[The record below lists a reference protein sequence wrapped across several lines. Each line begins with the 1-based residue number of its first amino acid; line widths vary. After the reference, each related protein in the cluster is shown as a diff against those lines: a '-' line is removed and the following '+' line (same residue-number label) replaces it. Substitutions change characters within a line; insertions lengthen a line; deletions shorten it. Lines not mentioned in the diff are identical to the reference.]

1 MGGSAML
8 GVGQL
13 GSRWVFVLA
22 LAIGVAGCSSE
33 AARFND
39 DRYTRSNPEAAGSI
53 QQSQNVPVESSPL
66 PPQPVQ
72 QASVAPITRPPGVS
86 NAADSK
92 GKASNTSPPRSVT
105 AVPSNKSASPGNS
118 AVHVVKRGDTLNKI
132 SRLYRKPV
140 ADIAKANN
148 IQLTTRLKVGD
159 RLVIPSVTV
168 NSKPGGFPA
177 KIPNHSANS
186 VEPAG
191 EIAQA
196 KAKHAIKAA
205 KETTA
210 LPMFHWPV
218 QGRIIA
224 SFGSSLSGER
234 NDGIDLAVPE
244 GTPVT
249 AAEDGVV
256 SYAGN
261 GFAGQ
266 GNLVLIRHSNDY
278 STVYAHAKEL
288 LVKRGDQIKRG
299 QVIAHS
305 GQTGNVN
312 APQLHFEVRRGATPL
327 DPVRFL
333 KS

>member
-1 MGGSAML
+1 ML
-8 GVGQL
+8 SVGQL
-13 GSRWVFVLA
+13 GSRWVFLLA
-22 LAIGVAGCSSE
+22 LTIGVAGCSSE
-33 AARFND
+33 AARFSD
-39 DRYTRSNPEAAGSI
+39 DRYSRSNPEATGSI

-72 QASVAPITRPPGVS
+72 QASVAPTTRPPGVS
-86 NAADSK
+86 NAAGSK
-92 GKASNTSPPRSVT
+92 GKAFNTSPPRPVT
-105 AVPSNKSASPGNS
+105 AVPSGKSASPGNS
-118 AVHVVKRGDTLNKI
+118 AVHVVRRGDTLNKI

-140 ADIAKANN
+140 VDIAKVNN

-159 RLVIPSVTV
+159 RLAIPSVSVNNKPTV
-168 NSKPGGFPA
+168 FAA
-177 KIPNHSANS
+177 KIPNRSANS

>member
-1 MGGSAML
+1 MDGRCFR
-8 GVGQL
+8 QL
-13 GSRWVFVLA
+13 GSRWIFVLA

-33 AARFND
+33 ASRFND
-39 DRYTRSNPEAAGSI
+39 DYYTRSNPEATGSI
-53 QQSQNVPVESSPL
+53 QQPQNVPAESGPL
-66 PPQPVQ
+66 PPQPAQ
-72 QASVAPITRPPGVS
+72 QASV
-86 NAADSK
+86 
-92 GKASNTSPPRSVT
+92 ASNTSPPRPVV
-105 AVPSNKSASPGNS
+105 AVPSGKPASPGNS
-118 AVHVVKRGDTLNKI
+118 AVHVVKHGDTLKKI
-132 SRLYRKPV
+132 ARLYRKPV

-159 RLVIPSVTV
+159 RLVIPSMSV
-168 NSKPGGFPA
+168 NNKPVSFPA
-177 KIPNHSANS
+177 KIPNHSASS
-186 VEPAG
+186 VGRAG

-196 KAKHAIKAA
+196 KAKHAVKAA

-224 SFGSSLSGER
+224 SFGSSVNGER

-244 GTPVT
+244 GTPVE

-261 GFAGQ
+261 GLASN
-266 GNLVLIRHSNDY
+266 GNLVLIHHSNGY

-288 LVKRGDQIKRG
+288 LVKSGDQIKRG

-305 GQTGNVN
+305 GQTGNVS

>member
-1 MGGSAML
+1 ML

-22 LAIGVAGCSSE
+22 LTIGVAGCSSE

-39 DRYTRSNPEAAGSI
+39 DRYTRSNPEATDSI
-53 QQSQNVPVESSPL
+53 QQSQNVPAESRPS

-72 QASVAPITRPPGVS
+72 SASVAPTTHPPGVR
-86 NAADSK
+86 NAASRK
-92 GKASNTSPPRSVT
+92 GKASNTSSPRPLA
-105 AVPSNKSASPGNS
+105 AVPSGRSASVGNS
-118 AVHVVKRGDTLNKI
+118 VVHVVKRGDTLQKI

-140 ADIAKANN
+140 TDIAKAND
-148 IQLTTRLKVGD
+148 IQLTTQLKIGD
-159 RLVIPSVTV
+159 RLLIPSVPV
-168 NSKPGGFPA
+168 NDQSGTFPA
-177 KIPNHSANS
+177 KIPNHSAN

-191 EIAQA
+191 ETAQA
-196 KAKHAIKAA
+196 EAKDGVKAPEKAA
-205 KETTA
+205 A
-210 LPMFHWPV
+210 MPMFRWPV
-218 QGRIIA
+218 RGRVIA
-224 SFGSSLSGER
+224 SFGSSLNGER
-234 NDGIDLAVPE
+234 NDGINLAVPE
-244 GTPVT
+244 GTPVK

-261 GFAGQ
+261 GLASN
-266 GNLVLIRHSNDY
+266 GNLVLIHHSNGY

-299 QVIAHS
+299 QVIAQS

-312 APQLHFEVRRGATPL
+312 TPQLHFEVRRGATPL

>member
-1 MGGSAML
+1 ML

-53 QQSQNVPVESSPL
+53 QPSQNVPVESHPL
-66 PPQPVQ
+66 PSRPGQ
-72 QASVAPITRPPGVS
+72 QASVAPTTRPPGITDGGKG
-86 NAADSK
+86 NASY
-92 GKASNTSPPRSVT
+92 TSPPRTTVT
-105 AVPSNKSASPGNS
+105 ELPSRKPASPGNS
-118 AVHVVKRGDTLNKI
+118 AVHVVKRGDTLSKI

-148 IQLTTRLKVGD
+148 IQLTALLKVGD
-159 RLVIPSVTV
+159 RLVIPSAI
-168 NSKPGGFPA
+168 NNKPGGFPA
-177 KIPNHSANS
+177 KIPNHGADS
-186 VEPAG
+186 VEPTG

-196 KAKHAIKAA
+196 KAKDAVKATE
-205 KETTA
+205 KTTA
-210 LPMFHWPV
+210 LPMFRWPV

-224 SFGSSLSGER
+224 SFGSSPNGER
-234 NDGIDLAVPE
+234 NDGINLAVPE
-244 GTPVT
+244 GTPVK

-261 GFAGQ
+261 GLAGD
-266 GNLVLIRHSNDY
+266 GNLVLISHSNGY
-278 STVYAHAKEL
+278 VTVYAHAKEL

-312 APQLHFEVRRGATPL
+312 APQLHFEIRRGATPL
-327 DPVRFL
+327 NPMRFL